1 MNHEILEIVDTQ
13 NIYGLGMSFVGALAT
28 TETWN
33 WEQTSDIPTFWA
45 CSVLSFTTNQSLFDD
60 FINNSSGSHL

>member
-28 TETWN
+28 TET
-33 WEQTSDIPTFWA
+33 
-45 CSVLSFTTNQSLFDD
+45 
-60 FINNSSGSHL
+60 